1 MTEKVEKGQVET
13 LATNVNPF
21 TEILQEDTL
30 YLRSD
35 VVLRLSN
42 QSKLNYD
49 AIQQLIDDGMKTR
62 LLLEVCGVY
71 YLPGSNFSQEDLSEF
86 HQKYYYSIRTE
97 EAYRRDR
104 SIVKNYVIQNCF
116 RCGINYRK
124 TGHSW
129 CKEITSWSGVKI
141 GDKALKDC
149 FEELEFL
156 SDKIS
161 EGVFCYGLKT
171 NKEVWK

>member
-1 MTEKVEKGQVET
+1 MKEKEKDQSELAVE
-13 LATNVNPF
+13 NVNPF
-21 TEILQEDTL
+21 TEILQKDTL

-35 VVLRLSN
+35 VTLRLSN
-42 QSKLNYD
+42 QSELNYD
-49 AIQQLIDDGMKTR
+49 AIQQLIDDGIKSW
-62 LLLEVCGVY
+62 LLLEEYGVY
-71 YLPGSNFSQEDLSEF
+71 YLPGSNFSQEDLFEF
-86 HQKYYYSIRTE
+86 NRNYNYSIRTE

-104 SIVKNYVIQNCF
+104 SIVKNYVIQNCS

-141 GDKALKDC
+141 GSKALKDC

-161 EGVFCYGLKT
+161 EGVYCYGLKT

>member
-1 MTEKVEKGQVET
+1 MKEKVEKGQVET

-21 TEILQEDTL
+21 TEILQKDTL

-49 AIQQLIDDGMKTR
+49 AIQQLIDDGMKSG
-62 LLLEVCGVY
+62 LLLEVYGVY
-71 YLPGSNFSQEDLSEF
+71 YLPGSNFSQEGLSEF
-86 HQKYYYSIRTE
+86 HRNYYYSIRNE

-161 EGVFCYGLKT
+161 EGVYCYGLKT

>member
-1 MTEKVEKGQVET
+1 MKEKEKDQSELAVE
-13 LATNVNPF
+13 NVNPF
-21 TEILQEDTL
+21 TEILQKDTL

-62 LLLEVCGVY
+62 LLLEVYGVY
-71 YLPGSNFSQEDLSEF
+71 YLPGSNFSQEDLFEF
-86 HQKYYYSIRTE
+86 NRNYNYSIRAE
-97 EAYRRDR
+97 DAYRRDR
-104 SIVKNYVIQNCF
+104 SIVKNYVIQNCS

-156 SDKIS
+156 SEKVSD
-161 EGVFCYGLKT
+161 GVYCYGLKT

>member
-21 TEILQEDTL
+21 TEILQKDTL
-30 YLRSD
+30 YLRRD

-49 AIQQLIDDGMKTR
+49 AIQQLIDDGMKSG

-86 HQKYYYSIRTE
+86 HQKHYYSIRAE

-116 RCGINYRK
+116 RSGINYRK

-129 CKEITSWSGVKI
+129 CKEITSWSGMKI

-161 EGVFCYGLKT
+161 DGVYCYGLKT

>member
-1 MTEKVEKGQVET
+1 MKEKEKDQSELAVE
-13 LATNVNPF
+13 NVNPF
-21 TEILQEDTL
+21 TEILQKNTL

-49 AIQQLIDDGMKTR
+49 AIQQLIDDGIKSG
-62 LLLEVCGVY
+62 LLESERWVY
-71 YLPGSNFSQEDLSEF
+71 YLPGSNFSQEDLFEF
-86 HQKYYYSIRTE
+86 NRNYNHSIRAE

-104 SIVKNYVIQNCF
+104 SIVKNYVIQNCS

-156 SDKIS
+156 SEKVSD
-161 EGVFCYGLKT
+161 GVYCYGLKT